1 MKSAHLDGNGMK
13 KYMKIS
19 FISTLAI
26 KKEIPSPIWLPLQYE
41 TKSPKTTVYK

>member
-19 FISTLAI
+19 FISEIL
-26 KKEIPSPIWLPLQYE
+26 KKN
-41 TKSPKTTVYK
+41 PKNDSI